1 MATLAKLLQVD
12 MGLPEMAKRLASA
25 GRGKDTILAHINPK
39 EAKLLKSRGGSGTI
53 NPDTG
58 IMEFKDQGDYDP
70 YGEANFGKNRSGND
84 EVNVYPTEGIVE
96 LRNRSGFEETSA
108 YPSTGE
114 RGRPSSIP
122 NQYQIDQA
130 AAQPQQSYAPAAQDP
145 AQQQAA
151 AQQQPAVAPAP
162 AARLPGQLPSV
173 ETPSP
178 QVAAEFNKQTA
189 APTGGFMAGVRN
201 LGNYLGELNKAL
213 SPVTPYLKGAG
224 ALYGAAQGNKA
235 SEQMQQQDAANE
247 AEIRRLSEPY
257 RQQGQQLVA
266 LGQSGGL
273 TAPQQKQLEIQRAVA
288 SQQMASSGVTGG
300 TAQQQLEA
308 NLQQQASA
316 FAQQNIDQGMKLMNI
331 SDEYIMK
338 AMNTGYAQ
346 NKDAQSLAQDFY
358 RSIAQF
364 LEPEAGTGV
373 GQANTA
379 PK

>member
-39 EAKLLKSRGGSGTI
+39 EAKLLKSRGGSGEI

-58 IMEFKDQGDYDP
+58 IMEFDSTE
-70 YGEANFGKNRSGND
+70 GEA
-84 EVNVYPTEGIVE
+84 EAT
-96 LRNRSGFEETSA
+96 
-108 YPSTGE
+108 
-114 RGRPSSIP
+114 
-122 NQYQIDQA
+122 QYQQQEA

-151 AQQQPAVAPAP
+151 APAP
-162 AARLPGQLPSV
+162 SAQLPSQLPSV

-201 LGNYLGELNKAL
+201 FGNQLGELNKAL

-235 SEQMQQQDAANE
+235 SAQMQQQAAANE

-266 LGQSGGL
+266 LGQAGGL
-273 TAPQQKQLEIQRAVA
+273 TPQQQRALETQRAVA
-288 SQQMASSGVTGG
+288 SQQMAASGVTGG
-300 TAQQQLEA
+300 TSQQQLEA
-308 NLQQQASA
+308 NLQRQAGE
-316 FAQQNIDQGMKLMNI
+316 FAQQNIDRGMKLMGI

-364 LEPEAGTGV
+364 LEPEANTSPTQ
-373 GQANTA
+373 QANA
-379 PK
+379 ARK